1 MAVNKIEDFGDD
13 IGGARKELAAFR
25 KNGGFTAEQVSS
37 WTDYEREKH
46 IVKKTLFPA
55 PDYQKLVDEQGYS
68 REAAFFIKK
77 VLDALP
83 SKPCITNALRYGSTD
98 EEKRESI
105 RNAQDTYITIIN
117 IIKENLM
124 DVKSLTDAANFKN
137 NINQS
142 LQDNDISLMRSFD
155 RTAITKFN
163 RAASAVSSGWNL
175 SKFMSELDKKA
186 FLYSADEE
194 KLRHFSIQRYDGE
207 NVKVDKGESY
217 NGTPYERLAIRTA
230 RGTSYFYDNAE
241 RFMDADNWKADTYF
255 IRFSGKN
262 HGAILENNFA
272 TKEEAQAFAIAY
284 LDNERA
290 KQAEMASEDKAN
302 TRKTRLV
309 PPQLQHIK
317 RIGEDYLEGK
327 NVTGEM
333 MLGTFGLVCG
343 KFGNYENQND
353 RQTNLNMSYE
363 AFKDLAKALNIADE
377 DISLGHKLSMF
388 YGADGRG
395 NALAHFEPARN
406 VINITKLRGAG
417 SLGHEFGHA
426 LDHVIA
432 LYNGRSE
439 HFETDVWHG
448 DLKGVMDAIRFN
460 PDGHGNTT
468 YYTDAACI
476 DKMHSKCD
484 KGYWRSGVEL
494 FARAFAT
501 YLQDKIE
508 PNKCDYLCGHAE
520 FPPVTYT
527 NPRTQESR
535 LVYTYPRGEERE
547 RINAEFDKLIEKLKE
562 KGMLHERPQEKEH
575 ALIEQQ
581 DGINVTAEAT
591 ENILVSASENKDDVA
606 LSGRIEKYNLNID
619 FSEINSI
626 EIEKRTEVYLGGMDD
641 NGHERK
647 DNYQETTETI
657 SLYAS
662 SDKSSLLIYDE
673 ERELFDYPID
683 ISDALEKIT
692 EYLDLSAIDSDVHVF
707 VKSNDGDYKLLTSVS
722 EDKQQIETKTTE
734 TAKVQDVEASM
745 QSIQTEILQNA
756 KEAIDRIIN
765 QYEAAFTKEKEAT
778 KVEEA
783 PQKPQTNETVYEQY
797 VQMSLDDY
805 QTAPVEPV
813 KATLIGF
820 SEINAE
826 TAVGMVESGDFE
838 VYDKNNALVTDIADI
853 VNETDTYKARE
864 SDVEQYVERETIA
877 LAIDDISEAYR
888 FMPQEVGEP
897 YHLDLMRYPDYYE
910 WDSFKVGKN
919 VYQNVMIALQE
930 GNFGVLNEYLTEVC
944 NSDRNSEYAKK
955 ASEVKDMLECY
966 EVNRAFLEKCNA
978 TALDNREEGE
988 YNSHKG
994 FDPSQI
1000 TSITKSKNEAEGY
1013 TVNGISGIPPEAAN
1027 GRYIAYVDFGDGD
1040 KWFSN
1045 AGDNKRALN
1054 IDDTLDDGMTCIVI
1068 DNPIYKAT
1076 EVQLDKLISNEEHQ
1090 KTRKPKQIERD

>member
-1 MAVNKIEDFGDD
+1 MAVNKIEDFGEK
-13 IGGARKELAAFR
+13 IGGARKDLAEFR

-37 WTDYEREKH
+37 WTDIEREKY
-46 IVKKTLFPA
+46 IVKKELFPA

-83 SKPCITNALRYGSTD
+83 AKPCLSYAVRYGATD

-105 RNAQDTYITIIN
+105 IKAQNTYIDTIN
-117 IIKENLM
+117 IIKDKLM

-262 HGAILENNFA
+262 YGAILENNFA

-290 KQAEMASEDKAN
+290 KQAEAASEDKAS

-309 PPQLQHIK
+309 PPQLQYVK
-317 RIGEDYLEGK
+317 RVGEDYREG
-327 NVTGEM
+327 NDITGDM
-333 MLGTFGLVCG
+333 MLNTFGFRG
-343 KFGNYENQND
+343 GEFGNWENQND

-363 AFKDLAKALNIADE
+363 AFKDLAKALNVADK
-377 DISLGHKLSMF
+377 DISLANELSIA
-388 YGADGRG
+388 YGARGRG
-395 NALAHFEPARN
+395 SALAHFEPDRN
-406 VINITKLRGAG
+406 VINLTKMRGAG

-426 LDHVIA
+426 LDRAIA
-432 LYNGRSE
+432 IFNGRSE

-468 YYTDAACI
+468 YYTDAAYI

-520 FPPVTYT
+520 FPPITYT
-527 NPRTQESR
+527 NPRTQESK

-591 ENILVSASENKDDVA
+591 ENLLSSASENK
-606 LSGRIEKYNLNID
+606 E
-619 FSEINSI
+619 
-626 EIEKRTEVYLGGMDD
+626 
-641 NGHERK
+641 
-647 DNYQETTETI
+647 
-657 SLYAS
+657 
-662 SDKSSLLIYDE
+662 
-673 ERELFDYPID
+673 
-683 ISDALEKIT
+683 
-692 EYLDLSAIDSDVHVF
+692 
-707 VKSNDGDYKLLTSVS
+707 
-722 EDKQQIETKTTE
+722 
-734 TAKVQDVEASM
+734 DVEASM
-745 QSIQTEILQNA
+745 QSVQTEILQNA

-765 QYEAAFTKEKEAT
+765 QYEVAFAKE

-805 QTAPVEPV
+805 QTPPVEPA
-813 KATLIGF
+813 KPTLIGF

-826 TAVGMVESGDFE
+826 TAIGMIECGDFE
-838 VYDKNNALVTDIADI
+838 VYDKNNALVTDITDI
-853 VNETDTYKARE
+853 VNEADTYKAKE

-877 LAIDDISEAYR
+877 LAIDDISEVYR

-966 EVNRAFLEKCNA
+966 EVNRAFLEKCKA

-994 FDPSQI
+994 FDPLQI

-1045 AGDNKRALN
+1045 VGDNKRALN

-1076 EVQLDKLISNEEHQ
+1076 EEQLDKLVKNEEHQ
-1090 KTRKPKQIERD
+1090 KSQKPKQIERD